1 MGNMNNGLLT
11 QNYIDSLLNQ
21 GGADRLQYAN
31 LMQPI
36 KFLGN
41 EMVGLTNAKRQR
53 GGARED
59 YLNQFQ
65 QGVDTLDEQAIP
77 PFSFDQLNTQQ
88 KNALMRGERITLDER
103 RTNIGNIGV
112 VPLTRASRTY
122 GIEDFGLELPPAGNV
137 LARQDNTLESYLN
150 TQKLP
155 GQEDML
161 NQALESQGM
170 QFDSISVGENVVE
183 PEEEIVGTS
192 GIDTSQETFMQQNQ
206 AEYPSVA
213 TPEKQKETK
222 DKLFKLGD
230 IFDNKEALGKI
241 ALGVAL
247 LEGTPID
254 DAFAMYKEFGSGED
268 ADFEL
273 YDNVLG
279 EVIDIGA
286 SDNINFRRKV
296 KENPSRYSVNPTG
309 TAFALKSGREEAIT
323 AANIERDSKQWQKN
337 YGDPAAAARASLK
350 DARKLEQI
358 LNSEAFKSGKFTKL
372 TIGLREAYVALTGR
386 EDETLNQQLM
396 FETIV
401 SKLIPNVRPE
411 GAGAT
416 SDFEIDLYTRAI
428 AGLERPETVNR
439 KLVEDM
445 IAASELAI
453 KRAEYTDRALREGL
467 GLAEADR
474 EFSDVMDILYYDKEY
489 NPNSLE
495 KNQLEIIKDIY
506 GGKIPI
512 PRRRLVGLKTYLEE
526 QARTNSESEFVLL
539 TY

>member
-1 MGNMNNGLLT
+1 MGRGYT
-11 QNYIDSLLNQ
+11 GSLLNNNTFGIPSGIAAVTQRNLGPSPYISNALGQKEFERRMQSENVNPIRDSQGNIISLVPSSPGYIGGGQ
-21 GGADRLQYAN
+21 GGDQFTMDNIN
-31 LMQPI
+31 LFTPPPMDVATPEISDPI
-36 KFLGN
+36 
-41 EMVGLTNAKRQR
+41 
-53 GGARED
+53 
-59 YLNQFQ
+59 
-65 QGVDTLDEQAIP
+65 
-77 PFSFDQLNTQQ
+77 
-88 KNALMRGERITLDER
+88 
-103 RTNIGNIGV
+103 
-112 VPLTRASRTY
+112 
-122 GIEDFGLELPPAGNV
+122 
-137 LARQDNTLESYLN
+137 DNGSE
-150 TQKLP
+150 
-155 GQEDML
+155 
-161 NQALESQGM
+161 
-170 QFDSISVGENVVE
+170 E
-183 PEEEIVGTS
+183 PIVGAS

-206 AEYPSVA
+206 AEYPYVDTPEEPKPYVA
-213 TPEKQKETK
+213 TPEEQKATK

-286 SDNINFRRKV
+286 SDNINFRQKV
-296 KENPSRYSVNPTG
+296 KANPSRYSVNPVG
-309 TAFALKSGREEAIT
+309 TSFALKSGREEAIV
-323 AANIERDSKQWQKN
+323 AANIERDNKQWQKN
-337 YGDPAAAARASLK
+337 YGDPAASARASLK

-358 LNSEAFKSGKFTKL
+358 LNSGAFKSGKFTKL
-372 TIGLREAYVALTGR
+372 QMSLREAYVAITGN

-428 AGLERPETVNR
+428 AGLERPETVNKR
-439 KLVEDM
+439 LVEDM

-453 KRAEYTDRALREGL
+453 KRAEYTDRALREGG
-467 GLAEADR
+467 GLSEADR
-474 EFSDVMDILYYDKEY
+474 EFSEVMDILYYDKEY